1 MKRYLLVA
9 VLLAALLTACVG
21 EKKTLEGYWDGFEPE
36 AVYDNVDGA
45 QQQFK
50 EWAEL
55 LLAAD
60 TTAQKNAIEDF
71 VAKVCA
77 DEVCYYI
84 YTEWAMGHLYGLWS
98 PVRNEFA
105 FEHLLRTLMANVP
118 IAAESRDFVQLLDI
132 LVYNRV
138 GELAEDFVM
147 YSSAGVESHL
157 SDYRGRP
164 VVMVQVDITCPS
176 CVDVMTQIE
185 SNKEIMKAAERGEV
199 TLLLVA
205 VGQIPE
211 SIGEFATHYE
221 GTPWQV
227 RCTPRGNV
235 ERAHYDADASPA
247 LFVIDAEGVLN
258 VGMTRDVK
266 QVEAAIL

>member
-1 MKRYLLVA
+1 MKRQLLVA
-9 VLLAALLTACVG
+9 LFVAAFLTACGG
-21 EKKTLEGYWDGFEPE
+21 EKRTLLGYWDGFEPE

-45 QQQFK
+45 QQEFK
-50 EWAEL
+50 EWGEL
-55 LLAAD
+55 LAKAD
-60 TTAQKNAIEDF
+60 TTAQKSAIEDF

-84 YTEWAMGHLYGLWS
+84 YTEWAMGHLYGIWS

-105 FEHLLRTLMANVP
+105 FEHLLRTLMNNVSL
-118 IAAESRDFVQLLDI
+118 AAENYDFVQLLDI
-132 LVYNRV
+132 LAYNRV
-138 GELAEDFVM
+138 GEMAEDFVI
-147 YSSAGVESHL
+147 YSPAGQESRL

-176 CVDVMTQIE
+176 CVDVMTEIE
-185 SNKEIMKAAERGEV
+185 SNKGIMKAAESGDI
-199 TLLLVA
+199 TLLLIA

-211 SIGEFATHYE
+211 SIGEFAAHYE

-235 ERAHYDADASPA
+235 ERAHYDADASPS
-247 LFVIDAEGVLN
+247 LFVIDEEGVLE
-258 VGMTRDVK
+258 VGMTRNVE
-266 QVEAAIL
+266 QVAKAIL